1 MPVEKFSK
9 VTCSLN
15 QIVGNINS
23 FVENFRNG
31 GWLAY
36 QESWYPKNNF
46 YGATI
51 IANDLMAKTG
61 AEAKMRPKKRG
72 RSK

>member
-23 FVENFRNG
+23 FFENFRNG

-36 QESWYPKNNF
+36 QKLVSKNNF

-51 IANDLMAKTG
+51 IAK
-61 AEAKMRPKKRG
+61 
-72 RSK
+72 